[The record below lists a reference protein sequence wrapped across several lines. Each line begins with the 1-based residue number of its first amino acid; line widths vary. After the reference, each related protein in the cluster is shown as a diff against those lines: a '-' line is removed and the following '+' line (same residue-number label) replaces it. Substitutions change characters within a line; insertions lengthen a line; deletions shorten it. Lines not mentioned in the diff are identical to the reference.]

1 MWDDIIVQ
9 LNQDAIKLL
18 NRINEVMRF
27 YKGFNN
33 AMVDDSIMIIEN
45 TVQSVNVTLS
55 MLSVETG
62 VFENISNSLNQV
74 YNCTII
80 IVTLNLKFFSSDKGS
95 LF

>member
-80 IVTLNLKFFSSDKGS
+80 IVTLNLKFFSSDK
-95 LF
+95 